1 MANKTACWYK
11 LWAGGKERHRQ
22 QEWQGIVVGLQNVL
36 QGVQGKA
43 QAALTDIVFTD
54 SALTDSV
61 VTDSALTDSAAV

>member
-1 MANKTACWYK
+1 VAKKTACWYK

-43 QAALTDIVFTD
+43 QAALTDSAVSE
-54 SALTDSV
+54 SALN
-61 VTDSALTDSAAV
+61 